1 MSKKKTVMLIGDGMG
16 DWPCPELEGKT
27 PLQAARIPNMR
38 KIAAAGSLYLADTV
52 PPGLPPG
59 SDVANLGLLGYDARE
74 HYTGR
79 APIEAAGGGIPM
91 SASDVALR
99 CNLVNIQDGKM
110 IDYSSGH
117 ISNEDAVPLVKTLQE
132 ELGREGLTF
141 HPGVQYRHLVIW
153 DQGPTTPVTQP
164 PHDILGQDIESY
176 LPHGERAEELLDL
189 MEKSKSIL
197 ADHPVN
203 QAREARGEVPVTQI
217 WLWGQGPA
225 LQLDSYSDLYGMT
238 GTVITAVDL
247 VRGLGVL
254 AGLETPVVP
263 GATGWIDTNYAGKV
277 EYALKALET
286 QDFAYVHIEAPD
298 ECGHVGDARL
308 KTSAIE
314 AFDEKVVGPVWQ
326 ELENRGEPYRLLVT
340 MDHRTP
346 VEIRGHSAEP
356 VPLATLEGP
365 VGPCSEETAFDEF
378 VRDGQVDLRTFEWI
392 PGWLRGE
399 V

>member
-16 DWPCPELEGKT
+16 DRPCPELEGRT
-27 PLQAARIPNMR
+27 PLQAAHIPYMR
-38 KIAAAGSLYLADTV
+38 RIAAAGRLYLADTV

-79 APIEAAGGGIPM
+79 APIEAAGGGVPM
-91 SASDVALR
+91 STSDVALR
-99 CNLVNIQDGKM
+99 CNLVNISDGKM
-110 IDYSSGH
+110 VDYSSGH

-132 ELGREGLTF
+132 ELGRDGLTF

-153 DQGPTTPVTQP
+153 DQGPTQPVTQP
-164 PHDILGQDIESY
+164 PHDILGQEIAPY
-176 LPHGERAEELLDL
+176 LPQGDRAAELMEL
-189 MEKSKSIL
+189 MEKSKAIL

-203 QAREARGEVPVTQI
+203 LARKARGEVPVTQI

-225 LQLDSYSDLYGMT
+225 LQLQSYQDLYGIT

-254 AGLETPVVP
+254 AGLDTPVVP
-263 GATGWIDTNYAGKV
+263 GATGWIDTNYANKV
-277 EYALKALET
+277 AYALKALET
-286 QDFAYVHIEAPD
+286 QDFAYVHVEAPD
-298 ECGHVGDARL
+298 ECGHVGDAKL

-314 AFDEKVVGPVWQ
+314 AFDAQVVGPVWQ
-326 ELENRGEPYRLLVT
+326 ALEERGEPYRLLVT

-365 VGPCSEETAFDEF
+365 VGGVEEETPFDEF
-378 VRDGQVDLRTFEWI
+378 IHDGKVDIRTYEWI
-392 PGWLRGE
+392 PEWLNGRA
-399 V
+399 

>member
-16 DWPCPELEGKT
+16 DWPCPELDGKT
-27 PLQAARIPNMR
+27 PLQAAHIPNMR
-38 KIAAAGSLYLADTV
+38 RIAAAGSLYLADTV

-59 SDVANLGLLGYDARE
+59 SDVANLGLLGYDARV

-79 APIEAAGGGIPM
+79 APIEAAGAELPM

-117 ISNEDAVPLVKTLQE
+117 ISNEDAVPLVRTLQE
-132 ELGREGLTF
+132 ELGKDGLTF
-141 HPGVQYRHLVIW
+141 YPGVQYRHLVIW
-153 DQGPTTPVTQP
+153 DKGPTAPITQP
-164 PHDILGQDIESY
+164 PHDILGQEIAEY
-176 LPHGERAEELLDL
+176 LPHGDRAEELLDL
-189 MEKSKSIL
+189 MEKSKAIL

-203 QAREARGEVPVTQI
+203 KARLERGDVPVTQI

-225 LQLDSYSDLYGMT
+225 LQLESYQELYDFS
-238 GTVITAVDL
+238 GTIITAVDL

-254 AGLETPVVP
+254 AGLDTPKVP

-286 QDFAYVHIEAPD
+286 QDFAYVHVEAPD
-298 ECGHVGDARL
+298 ECGHVGDAKL

-314 AFDEKVVGPVWQ
+314 AFDEKVVGPIWK
-326 ELENRGEPYRLLVT
+326 ELERRGEPYKLLVT

-365 VGPCSEETAFDEF
+365 CGDCTDEIAFDEF
-378 VRDGQVDLRTFEWI
+378 VQDGNIDLRTFEWI
-392 PGWLRGE
+392 PGWLRDE

>member
-1 MSKKKTVMLIGDGMG
+1 MKTVMLIGDGMG
-16 DWPCPELEGKT
+16 DRPCPELDGKT
-27 PLQAARIPNMR
+27 PLQAAHIPNMR
-38 KIAAAGSLYLADTV
+38 RIAAAGTLYLADTV

-59 SDVANLGLLGYDARE
+59 SDVANLGLLGYDARV

-79 APIEAAGGGIPM
+79 APIEAAGGGVPM
-91 SASDVALR
+91 SPSDVALR
-99 CNLVNIQDGKM
+99 CNLVNIAEDKM
-110 IDYSSGH
+110 VDYSSGH
-117 ISNEDAVPLVKTLQE
+117 ISNEDAVPLVTTLQE
-132 ELGREGLTF
+132 KLGREGLTF

-153 DQGPTTPVTQP
+153 NQGPTSPVTQP
-164 PHDILGQDIESY
+164 PHDILGQDIAPY
-176 LPHGERAEELLDL
+176 LPHGERADELLDL
-189 MEKSKSIL
+189 MEKSKEIL

-203 QAREARGEVPVTQI
+203 KARIERGEVPVTQI

-225 LQLDSYSDLYGMT
+225 LQLESYQDLYQLS

-254 AGLETPVVP
+254 AGLDTPTVP

-277 EYALKALET
+277 EYALRALET
-286 QDFAYVHIEAPD
+286 QDFAYVHIKAPD
-298 ECGHVGDARL
+298 ECGHVGDAAL

-314 AFDEKVVGPVWQ
+314 AFDEKVVGPMWR
-326 ELENRGEPYRLLVT
+326 ELERRGDPYRLLVT

-365 VGPCSEETAFDEF
+365 VGTCAEETAFDEF
-378 VRDGQVDLRTFEWI
+378 IHDGHVDIRTYEWI
-392 PGWLRGE
+392 PDWLNGK